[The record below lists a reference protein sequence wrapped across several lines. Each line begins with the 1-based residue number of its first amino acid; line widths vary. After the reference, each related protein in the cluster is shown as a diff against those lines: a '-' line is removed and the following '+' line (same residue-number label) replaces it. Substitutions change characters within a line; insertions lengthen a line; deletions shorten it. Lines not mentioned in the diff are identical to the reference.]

1 VTERL
6 PVVGV
11 IGDARLEDPQR
22 IEEARR
28 LGAALLAGGFR
39 IVTGGLGGVMEA
51 VSFGARHGGYW
62 REGLIIGVIPSYR
75 AADANPWCDI
85 VIPTGMQLARNVLV
99 VSAAD
104 VVLAVGGG
112 AGTLSELALASQL
125 GKPLVTLGPHGWAGR
140 VAGELL
146 DERSAAPIRGCRS
159 VDEAIVACREL
170 LATVRDSGDIG
181 SGFRRPGGV
190 Q

>member
-1 VTERL
+1 MTDRL
-6 PVVGV
+6 PIAAV

-28 LGAALLAGGFR
+28 LGAGLLGAGFR

-51 VSFGARHGGYW
+51 VSFGARHCTHW
-62 REGLIIGVIPSYR
+62 RDGLILGVIPSYR
-75 AADANPWCDI
+75 TADANPWCDI

-99 VSAAD
+99 VSTAD

-125 GKPLVTLGPHGWAGR
+125 GKPIVALGPHGWAGR

-146 DERSAAPIRGCRS
+146 DGRSASVVRGCRS
-159 VDEAIVACREL
+159 VDEAVAACREL
-170 LATVRDSGDIG
+170 LAAARESGDIG
-181 SGFRRPGGV
+181 SGFRRRDGAP
-190 Q
+190 